1 MIEARKEKKIMA
13 KRKLKGCNNKSKY
26 ISNHIK
32 KEDNLPV
39 ALHRLLDVDKNKTKF
54 IAYKRYV

>member
-1 MIEARKEKKIMA
+1 MA
-13 KRKLKGCNNKSKY
+13 KRELKGCNNKSKY

-32 KEDNLPV
+32 KEEYNLPV
-39 ALHRLLDVDKNKTKF
+39 PLHRFLDVDKNKTKF